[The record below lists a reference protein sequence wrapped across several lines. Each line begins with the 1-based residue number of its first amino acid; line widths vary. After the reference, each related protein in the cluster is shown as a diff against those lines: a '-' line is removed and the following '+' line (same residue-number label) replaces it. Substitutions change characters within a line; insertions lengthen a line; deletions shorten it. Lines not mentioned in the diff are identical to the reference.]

1 MFPRYKHYYR
11 QWRSPHV
18 HSYHPGYQ
26 RKRVTAN
33 MSKHSRNKIHSM
45 SAVTWPRF
53 NKMDPWED
61 SLLGW
66 HLNFNCNSLFPWH
79 GPRYSVLSPN
89 PNFGFFEPL
98 FCSSRWSRTCWPA
111 FKVLGLHTRSTIP
124 VVVHTHT
131 WRHSLQCL
139 EQSYNPVLECNQ
151 QWKQT
156 LWFVWP
162 QGLPWA
168 AAHREVVHLWGW
180 ELHSMTLQPIGSI
193 LSTHVGDIF

>member
-26 RKRVTAN
+26 RKRATAN

-53 NKMDPWED
+53 NKIDPWED

-79 GPRYSVLSPN
+79 GPRYSVISPN

-98 FCSSRWSRTCWPA
+98 FCSSHWFRTCWPA

-131 WRHSLQCL
+131 WRHIACSLLSNLTIQFWNATSSGNKLYGLCGL
-139 EQSYNPVLECNQ
+139 RDFPGQ
-151 QWKQT
+151 QLT
-156 LWFVWP
+156 
-162 QGLPWA
+162 G
-168 AAHREVVHLWGW
+168 R
-180 ELHSMTLQPIGSI
+180 
-193 LSTHVGDIF
+193 